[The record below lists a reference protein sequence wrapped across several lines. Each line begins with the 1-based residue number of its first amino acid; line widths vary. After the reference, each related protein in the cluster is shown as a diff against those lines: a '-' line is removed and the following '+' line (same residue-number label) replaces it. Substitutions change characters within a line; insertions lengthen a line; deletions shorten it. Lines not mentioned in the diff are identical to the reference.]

1 MGKGQG
7 VGTGIRHWD
16 ITCVL
21 QTEFSSTLFRTMM
34 LCSLINIQLSPGGI
48 MFCPCPSVHPSSF
61 KKEKF
66 VYSLSE
72 SFQTI
77 NFKLCTYI
85 ISILKMCI

>member
-34 LCSLINIQLSPGGI
+34 LCSLINIQLSPGALCFALVRLSI
-48 MFCPCPSVHPSSF
+48 HQALKKKSLYTHSPRVF
-61 KKEKF
+61 K
-66 VYSLSE
+66 
-72 SFQTI
+72 Q
-77 NFKLCTYI
+77 
-85 ISILKMCI
+85 SILNFAHIL